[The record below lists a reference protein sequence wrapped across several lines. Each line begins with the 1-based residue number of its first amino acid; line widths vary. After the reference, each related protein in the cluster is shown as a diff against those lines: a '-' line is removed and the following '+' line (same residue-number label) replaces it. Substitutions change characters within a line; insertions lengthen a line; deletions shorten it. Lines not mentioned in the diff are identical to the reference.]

1 MARRIVLTV
10 LLVLLLTNVVY
21 AMGGHVAVDYD
32 TMNEDWVWEVEVF
45 KDLGSFVKVGF
56 NMATYSPVFGFKHFI
71 PSWAPFRL
79 DYQVY
84 AEVKYK
90 SVSLRVTDWCD
101 HWFAQSGKDAWESD
115 SHGLTLRLK
124 YEF

>member
-1 MARRIVLTV
+1 MARRMVLTV
-10 LLVLLLTNVVY
+10 LLVLLFTNVVY

-56 NMATYSPVFGFKHFI
+56 NMATYSPEFAFKHFI
-71 PSWAPFRL
+71 PSWVPFRL

-90 SVSLRVTDWCD
+90 SVSLRVTDWCN
-101 HWFAQSGKDAWESD
+101 HWFALSEKDAWESD
-115 SHGLTLRLK
+115 SYGLALRLK